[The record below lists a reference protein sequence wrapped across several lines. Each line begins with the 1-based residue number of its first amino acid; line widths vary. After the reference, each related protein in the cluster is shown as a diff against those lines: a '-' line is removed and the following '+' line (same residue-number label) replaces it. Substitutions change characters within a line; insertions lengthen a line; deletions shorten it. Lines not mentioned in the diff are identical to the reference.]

1 MRTTISLATLLATGA
16 LASTAFGQAPTTVQ
30 LPTFRFF
37 TVQTTVSVPDSG
49 GAYLGGINRARDA
62 SRTRGLGKGPLL
74 SNRGI
79 SSERTGG
86 GMSVHATIHDL
97 ASMDEA
103 LLAEA
108 AGKRVVAS
116 ESPVIVAPI
125 TRGVESVAAI
135 RAENDRAARS
145 AAAEIAGIF
154 AKAQRAEAE
163 NKPVVA
169 KIYYQ
174 MVARRDAGELKQQA
188 LERLDVLSG
197 KTAQIAER

>member
-1 MRTTISLATLLATGA
+1 MRSTICLATLLTLAA
-16 LASTAFGQAPTTVQ
+16 LAPTAFGQAPTTVQ

-103 LLAEA
+103 LLAKA

-116 ESPVIVAPI
+116 ESPLVIAPV
-125 TRGVESVAAI
+125 TSGVESVAAI
-135 RAENDRAARS
+135 RAETDLAARS
-145 AAAEIAGIF
+145 AAAEVAGIF
-154 AKAQRAEAE
+154 TKAQKAEAE
-163 NKPVVA
+163 NKPVIA
-169 KIYYQ
+169 RIYYQ
-174 MVARRDAGELKQQA
+174 MVTRRDAGELKRQA
-188 LERLDVLSG
+188 LARLDVLSG
-197 KTAQIAER
+197 KTSQIAER